1 MKGRGMNRNIQRTSV
16 AGVMMVTAVFFGSV
30 DAFALPR
37 AEINR
42 YIQPKRAASHLT
54 TVRETI
60 PPFAFAKFCANQA
73 DQCDVRGGQAPI
85 SMTKERRLF
94 LQGVNA
100 QVNRDIRYT
109 DDPSDK
115 DLWRAGVSA
124 GDCDD
129 YALTKRQRLL
139 AAGWPSS
146 ALRVATVRTEEGVGH
161 AVLVVS
167 TTEGDFVLDN
177 RTNVV
182 KPWYATRL
190 YWIKIQSQDDP
201 RKWLTF

>member
-1 MKGRGMNRNIQRTSV
+1 MKNKAQRSTVASV
-16 AGVMMVTAVFFGSV
+16 VMAAAVLAGAV
-30 DAFALPR
+30 DALALPR

-42 YIQPKRAASHLT
+42 SIPPKRAAAHLA
-54 TVRETI
+54 TVRETL
-60 PPFAFAKFCANQA
+60 PPFAFAKFCSDQS
-73 DQCDVRGGQAPI
+73 DQCDIRGENAPV
-85 SMTKERRLF
+85 SLTKERRLF
-94 LQGVNA
+94 LQRINA
-100 QVNRDIRYT
+100 QVNKDIRYT

-115 DLWRAGVSA
+115 DLWRAGVKA

-139 AAGWPSS
+139 DAGWPSS
-146 ALRVATVRTEEGVGH
+146 ALRVATARTEEGIGH

-167 TTEGDFVLDN
+167 TIEGDFVLDN
-177 RTNVV
+177 RTNVM

-190 YWIKIQSQDDP
+190 HWIKIQSQDDP

>member
-1 MKGRGMNRNIQRTSV
+1 MKGCGMKKRNQKSV
-16 AGVMMVTAVFFGSV
+16 VFSVVMASALLASSL
-30 DAFALPR
+30 DALALPR

-42 YIQPKRAASHLT
+42 PAKRAQIHMT
-54 TVRETI
+54 TVRETL

-73 DQCDVRGGQAPI
+73 DQCDVRGGQEPI
-85 SMTKERRLF
+85 SMTKERRLV
-94 LQGVNA
+94 LQGINA
-100 QVNRDIRYT
+100 QVNKDIRYK

-129 YALTKRQRLL
+129 YALTKRQKLL

-146 ALRVATVRTEEGVGH
+146 ALRIATARTEEGIGH

-182 KPWYATRL
+182 KPWYAARL